1 MSKLGLCLAGGGA
14 RGAYQIGVAKRL
26 EELGILNQVS
36 VFSGTSIG
44 SVNAALLATMP
55 VEKAYQLWLGVTTD
69 EIKRTESIFSR
80 IRMEKIKLIENG
92 IFTIEALRARLV
104 DYIDEDALKRAT
116 VFVTLSKG
124 GTEDESIV
132 GLFKSA
138 YSHYIKKE
146 QKTWYPCLKD
156 YAKDDMIDM
165 ILASCSIPIVFP
177 PVTLEDHRYY
187 DGGVFDNVP
196 ITPLIE
202 AGCDEIICIPLHLF
216 DRFSLSAHHSVKLY
230 EIRSKHLLGSHLKF
244 DPEHSK
250 RLYQLGYEDA
260 CAYFEDHPFRTE

>member
-14 RGAYQIGVAKRL
+14 RG
-26 EELGILNQVS
+26 GILNQVS
-36 VFSGTSIG
+36 GFSGTSIG

-124 GTEDESIV
+124 GT
-132 GLFKSA
+132 
-138 YSHYIKKE
+138 HYIKKE